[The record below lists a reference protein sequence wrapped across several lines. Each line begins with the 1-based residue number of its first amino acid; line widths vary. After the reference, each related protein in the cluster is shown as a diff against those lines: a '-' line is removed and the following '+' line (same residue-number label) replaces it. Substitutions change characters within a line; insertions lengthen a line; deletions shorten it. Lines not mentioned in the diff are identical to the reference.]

1 MMMEKTMTTKL
12 TGKVALITG
21 AARGQGA
28 VEAKLFAREGAKVI
42 VADVMDTEG
51 REVAE
56 QIISDGGDALYCHLD
71 VTQEA
76 EWQQTI
82 ATAVSTFGK
91 LNVLVNNAGILKWE
105 GLEETSLE
113 LWNQVVNV
121 NQTGAFL
128 GMKHAVPAMRQCGG
142 GSIINI
148 SSIAGLVGIGNAAA
162 YQATKGAIRILT
174 KSAAIEYAREN
185 IRINSVHPGVID
197 TKMMTDLVDG
207 DGMNKMAKITPM
219 GRLGTAEDIA
229 KGVLFLASDDSAYM
243 TGSEMVIDGGYSAQ

>member
-1 MMMEKTMTTKL
+1 MTTKL

>member
-1 MMMEKTMTTKL
+1 MEKTMTTKL